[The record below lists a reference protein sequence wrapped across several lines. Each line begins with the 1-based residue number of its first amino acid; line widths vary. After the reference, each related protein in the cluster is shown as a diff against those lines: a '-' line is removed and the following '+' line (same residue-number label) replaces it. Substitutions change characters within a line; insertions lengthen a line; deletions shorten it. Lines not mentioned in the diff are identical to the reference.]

1 MLCML
6 LGTCQKNI
14 CNLEYIQQRMTKMF
28 WDFKFCYRMTEVV
41 EIVPDGVKIINYSG
55 EGGGVVNLKSLSL
68 DSESLRRGINI
79 IYLGSEGKTR
89 GSGWNDRQT
98 LTLC

>member
-1 MLCML
+1 MLYML

-14 CNLEYIQQRMTKMF
+14 CNLECIQQRVTKMF

-41 EIVPDGVKIINYSG
+41 KIVQDGVKIINYSG

-68 DSESLRRGINI
+68 DVRA
-79 IYLGSEGKTR
+79 
-89 GSGWNDRQT
+89 
-98 LTLC
+98 